1 MRHRIWFPVLV
12 LATACNLGKKGDS
25 EQKAAGS
32 ANETTAAAAPAAG
45 EGQGDLAKV
54 DLKPLP
60 LEIQVKPGGMGAMDM
75 SAAGKQSVTVDI
87 GDGASLNIQPSTE
100 KFAEVKKGY
109 EKDTILF
116 PFKKWEKDGDSLAV
130 MQFDADGKKGY
141 IGFQRIEV
149 GGKAYYC
156 KTTGMN
162 GQPSAD
168 DAEKHLKHCADIKA
182 K

>member
-1 MRHRIWFPVLV
+1 MRKLIPI
-12 LATACNLGKKGDS
+12 LALLSLAACDKGKADDS
-25 EQKAAGS
+25 ATSGSVKA
-32 ANETTAAAAPAAG
+32 NTAAAPAADSDSK
-45 EGQGDLAKV
+45 EVNLD
-54 DLKPLP
+54 PLP
-60 LEIQVKPGGMGAMDM
+60 LKAMVPKSSMGAMDM
-75 SAAGKQSVTVDI
+75 SVADNQSVTLDV
-87 GDGASLNIQPSTE
+87 GGGASLNIQPAKE
-100 KFAEVKKGY
+100 DFAATKKGY
-109 EKDTILF
+109 EGDTILF
-116 PFKKWEKDGDSLAV
+116 PFKKWVKDEANLAILE
-130 MQFDADGKKGY
+130 FENDGKKGY